1 MDTIPTCRACLI
13 TSLSYVDLE
22 TPFEQTEVETP
33 LENHSNALITYMDCF
48 RACTQLIPSENEGKM
63 PQNLCEQCS
72 FELGIAWNFIQKAI
86 QSDKVLNDAIENSKV
101 IEETDDSNDY
111 DKKYHFEISTTVDG
125 SVLLDGIAKKE
136 CNKENISETEHDSKD
151 YATIQQLPNTDDISS
166 KCNSHLNI
174 KIEQIY
180 SDRLD
185 NRGNY
190 ADQND
195 LNLHMISNFDENTAK
210 EEEKFIKESKRSK
223 IGQVHFEPIDNSVNI
238 TEQNDINEN
247 INKGFNENTAK
258 EEGRS
263 DVIVKKSP
271 VPNLIESEQYYFLEL
286 LDISG
291 SDEGKINVNPIECVN
306 DAEKCLT
313 QDSSSSPIY
322 CSICFESFENNS
334 QLLLHTQTHAAVN
347 DETSICKIC
356 GKNISKLETMCRHIQ
371 TAHSNIIKCSHCDF
385 RCQELNMSDH
395 VHRTHSGPKNFICN
409 VCGKTFISL
418 SILNSHLKYHQR
430 KEANIKSDACEICS
444 KRFSTKHYL
453 RLHMEVHRNVRQLH
467 QCNYCDKMYVSKIAL
482 DNHTRLHKGETI
494 QCNECGKQFVRQY
507 ELNVHMRFHTRDY
520 PFKCEICDK
529 KFAIKGHLRTH
540 MWRHQGLKL
549 QCEECGKLFTSTK
562 ALQEHS
568 FVHSEMPFPC
578 SYCGRGYPSKQK
590 FKVHLKTTHLI
601 EFTEEEILKVTKSQ
615 TPKPLQRKKLTL
627 VQADSVMKEVEVKD
641 EETINDGDDIL
652 VELC

>member
-1 MDTIPTCRACLI
+1 MSNIVFVFASNMDTIPTCRACLK

-22 TPFEQTEVETP
+22 TPFEQIELETP
-33 LENHSNALITYMDCF
+33 LEEHSNVLITYMDCF
-48 RACTQLIPSENEGKM
+48 RSCTQLTATDNEGKM
-63 PQNLCEQCS
+63 PQNLCENCS

-86 QSDKVLNDAIENSKV
+86 QSDKVLSNAIANCKGMQR
-101 IEETDDSNDY
+101 IDDSNGY
-111 DKKYHFEISTTVDG
+111 DNKYIEIATVDDR
-125 SVLLDGIAKKE
+125 SVRLEGLTKTE
-136 CNKENISETEHDSKD
+136 NNKENISQTEDDLKD
-151 YATIQQLPNTDDISS
+151 YVAIQQFPNTD
-166 KCNSHLNI
+166 L
-174 KIEQIY
+174 
-180 SDRLD
+180 L
-185 NRGNY
+185 
-190 ADQND
+190 
-195 LNLHMISNFDENTAK
+195 ENMAK
-210 EEEKFIKESKRSK
+210 EEER
-223 IGQVHFEPIDNSVNI
+223 N
-238 TEQNDINEN
+238 
-247 INKGFNENTAK
+247 NTT
-258 EEGRS
+258 
-263 DVIVKKSP
+263 IKKSP
-271 VPNLIESEQYYFLEL
+271 STNSMESEQYYFLEL
-286 LDISG
+286 LDISEN
-291 SDEGKINVNPIECVN
+291 DEGKIIVNSTECDN
-306 DAEKCLT
+306 DVEKSLKE
-313 QDSSSSPIY
+313 DSSSSAIY
-322 CSICFESFENNS
+322 CSICLQSFEKYS
-334 QLLLHTQTHAAVN
+334 QLSLHSQTHTVVD
-347 DETSICKIC
+347 DETSICKLC
-356 GKNISKLETMCRHIQ
+356 GNNVFKEDMPEHIKI
-371 TAHSNIIKCSHCDF
+371 THSNIIKCMYCDF
-385 RCQELNMSDH
+385 KCPELKMSDH
-395 VHRTHSGPKNFICN
+395 LHHTHSGPKNFVCN
-409 VCGKTFISL
+409 ICGKIFTSL

-482 DNHTRLHKGETI
+482 DNHIRLHKGETI
-494 QCNECGKQFVRQY
+494 KCDECGKQFVRQY

-601 EFTEEEILKVTKSQ
+601 EFTEAELQKVTKSQ

-641 EETINDGDDIL
+641 GETTNEGEDIL

>member
-1 MDTIPTCRACLI
+1 MDTIPTCRACLK

-22 TPFEQTEVETP
+22 TPFEQIELDTP
-33 LENHSNALITYMDCF
+33 LEEHSNVLITYMDCF
-48 RACTQLIPSENEGKM
+48 RSCTQLTATDNEGKM
-63 PQNLCEQCS
+63 PQNLCENCS
-72 FELGIAWNFIQKAI
+72 FELGVAWNFIQKAI
-86 QSDKVLNDAIENSKV
+86 QSDKVLNNAIVNCKELQT
-101 IEETDDSNDY
+101 IDDSNGY
-111 DKKYHFEISTTVDG
+111 DNKYIEIETVDDR
-125 SVLLDGIAKKE
+125 SVRLEGLTKTE
-136 CNKENISETEHDSKD
+136 SNKENISQTEDDLKD
-151 YATIQQLPNTDDISS
+151 YVAIQQFPNTDISS
-166 KCNSHLNI
+166 KCST
-174 KIEQIY
+174 
-180 SDRLD
+180 
-185 NRGNY
+185 
-190 ADQND
+190 D
-195 LNLHMISNFDENTAK
+195 LNLQIGQRRSEHCNCVNIVDGNILYINKISDLVENIAK
-210 EEEKFIKESKRSK
+210 EEERNNRTI
-223 IGQVHFEPIDNSVNI
+223 
-238 TEQNDINEN
+238 
-247 INKGFNENTAK
+247 
-258 EEGRS
+258 
-263 DVIVKKSP
+263 KKSP
-271 VPNLIESEQYYFLEL
+271 STNSMESEQYYFLEL
-286 LDISG
+286 MDISEN
-291 SDEGKINVNPIECVN
+291 DEGKINVNSTECDN
-306 DAEKCLT
+306 DVGKSLKE
-313 QDSSSSPIY
+313 DSNSSAIY
-322 CSICFESFENNS
+322 CSICLQSFEKYS
-334 QLLLHTQTHAAVN
+334 QLSLHSQTHSVVD

-356 GKNISKLETMCRHIQ
+356 GSNVFKEDMPEHIKI
-371 TAHSNIIKCSHCDF
+371 THSNIIKCMYCNF
-385 RCQELNMSDH
+385 RCPELNMPDH
-395 VHRTHSGPKNFICN
+395 MHCTHSGPKNFVCN
-409 VCGKTFISL
+409 ICGKIFTSL

-482 DNHTRLHKGETI
+482 DNHIRLHKGETI
-494 QCNECGKQFVRQY
+494 KCDECGKQFVRQY

-601 EFTEEEILKVTKSQ
+601 EFTEAEIQKVTKSQ

-641 EETINDGDDIL
+641 SEITNEGEDIL

>member
-1 MDTIPTCRACLI
+1 MDTIPTCRACLK

-22 TPFEQTEVETP
+22 TPFEQIELETP
-33 LENHSNALITYMDCF
+33 LEEHSDVLITYMDCF
-48 RACTQLIPSENEGKM
+48 RSCTQLTSTDNEGKM
-63 PQNLCEQCS
+63 PHNLCENCS

-86 QSDKVLNDAIENSKV
+86 QSDKVLNDAIVNSKEMQGIDDLNGFDNKY
-101 IEETDDSNDY
+101 IE
-111 DKKYHFEISTTVDG
+111 ITTVDG
-125 SVLLDGIAKKE
+125 SVGLDELTKTE
-136 CNKENISETEHDSKD
+136 SNKENISENEDDLKD
-151 YATIQQLPNTDDISS
+151 YGTNQQFPNTDISS
-166 KCNSHLNI
+166 KCSTDLKIQIGHLQFEPVDNCVNI
-174 KIEQIY
+174 VDDNGLNVNKI
-180 SDRLD
+180 SD
-185 NRGNY
+185 
-190 ADQND
+190 
-195 LNLHMISNFDENTAK
+195 FVENTAK
-210 EEEKFIKESKRSK
+210 DDER
-223 IGQVHFEPIDNSVNI
+223 N
-238 TEQNDINEN
+238 
-247 INKGFNENTAK
+247 NTT
-258 EEGRS
+258 
-263 DVIVKKSP
+263 VKKSP
-271 VPNLIESEQYYFLEL
+271 SANLMESEQYYFLEL
-286 LDISG
+286 MDISENDG
-291 SDEGKINVNPIECVN
+291 GKINVNPTECDN
-306 DAEKCLT
+306 DAGKNLKE
-313 QDSSSSPIY
+313 DSSSSAIS
-322 CSICFESFENNS
+322 CSICFQTFEKNS
-334 QLLLHTQTHAAVN
+334 QLSLHSQTHPFVD
-347 DETSICKIC
+347 DEASICKIC
-356 GKNISKLETMCRHIQ
+356 GKNVSQENMMGHIKI
-371 TAHSNIIKCSHCDF
+371 THLNIIKCRYCDF
-385 RCQELNMSDH
+385 RCQELKMSDH
-395 VHRTHSGPKNFICN
+395 VHRTHSGLNNFVCN
-409 VCGKTFISL
+409 ICGKIFTSL

-482 DNHTRLHKGETI
+482 DNHIRLHKGETI
-494 QCNECGKQFVRQY
+494 KCDECGKQFVRQY

-641 EETINDGDDIL
+641 DETTNEGEDIM